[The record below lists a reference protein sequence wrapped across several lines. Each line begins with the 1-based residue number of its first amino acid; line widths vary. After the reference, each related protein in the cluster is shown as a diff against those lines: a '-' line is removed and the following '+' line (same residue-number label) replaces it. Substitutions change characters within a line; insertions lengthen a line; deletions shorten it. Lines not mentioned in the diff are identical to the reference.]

1 MAHRRFGA
9 FYARSFERRP
19 WLTLAIANGTLGAI
33 ADTIAQTLERINRR
47 SSQSTQ
53 ASTVK
58 ESSTHD
64 DDDDDD
70 VQRWNGART
79 ARFFVFG
86 VGMAPLLAEWNHFI
100 EHRFPL
106 RTMSAAAAG
115 GRLAGVAGSTAA
127 KVSLTALGKRVAV
140 DQIAFAP
147 FGLACFVGAMGFM
160 EGRNVEGVQDKFSE
174 MYWPALLANW
184 QVWPLVQTINF
195 RFMPLRYRVPF
206 TGAIGIAWQVFLSI
220 LNANRS
226 PSRQPTKEVAAS

>member
-33 ADTIAQTLERINRR
+33 ADTIAQTLERVNRR
-47 SSQSTQ
+47 RPTAVVVDAEAGTQ
-53 ASTVK
+53 
-58 ESSTHD
+58 D
-64 DDDDDD
+64 WDL
-70 VQRWNGART
+70 ART
-79 ARFFVFG
+79 TRFFAFG

-106 RTMSAAAAG
+106 RTSVG
-115 GRLAGVAGSTAA
+115 NVAGTTA
-127 KVSLTALGKRVAV
+127 KVSLAALGKRVAV
-140 DQIAFAP
+140 DQVAFAP
-147 FGLACFVGAMGFM
+147 FGLMCFVGAMGLM
-160 EGRNVEGVQDKFSE
+160 EGRSVQGVQDKFKD

-206 TGAIGIAWQVFLSI
+206 TGAVGIAWQVFLSI

-226 PSRQPTKEVAAS
+226 STKSAVEQHS